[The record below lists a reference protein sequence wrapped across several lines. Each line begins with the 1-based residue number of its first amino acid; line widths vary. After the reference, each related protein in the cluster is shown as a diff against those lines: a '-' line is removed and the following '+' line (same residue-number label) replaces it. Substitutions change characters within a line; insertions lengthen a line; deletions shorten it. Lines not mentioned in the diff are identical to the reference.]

1 MKQLKGCAVALFL
14 MFASSSVWAQT
25 KTYKVI
31 VNPSNPLTSIS
42 YENVSRIFLKKT
54 TKFPNGLSASPVDLP
69 SDSAIREHFSN
80 DVLGK
85 PASAVEAYWK
95 PLIFS
100 GRDVPPPQ
108 KNERS
113 VLDFV
118 RSNENAIGYISA
130 TTDASGVK
138 VVLVTKF

>member
-1 MKQLKGCAVALFL
+1 MKQLRVYAVSLFL
-14 MFASSSVWAQT
+14 IIAASSVLAQT
-25 KTYKVI
+25 KSYKVV

-69 SDSAIREHFSN
+69 GSSPIREHFSE
-80 DVLGK
+80 DVFGK
-85 PASAVEAYWK
+85 SASAVNAYWQQ
-95 PLIFS
+95 LIFS
-100 GRDVPPPQ
+100 GRDIPPPQ
-108 KNERS
+108 KNENG

-118 RSNENAIGYISA
+118 RSNEDAIGYVSA
-130 TTDASGVK
+130 TANTSGLK